1 MPGAAD
7 RRRMAYTLATMSRIW
22 TKKISNRISA
32 TVCASMP
39 ENGNKFNIEKIT
51 IMSESDS
58 VRVELLLDK
67 KDIKGLLLLIEEG
80 EKGIVKHF

>member
-1 MPGAAD
+1 
-7 RRRMAYTLATMSRIW
+7 
-22 TKKISNRISA
+22 
-32 TVCASMP
+32 MP